1 MWISVPAAFATWLVL
16 AVPFGLVP
24 WTTWSALLL
33 NAVVFPLC
41 YVAVRRFR
49 HAPMPRVRRRWY
61 DIGLRAL
68 LVAILV
74 ASVVGLSFHI
84 GPTATGILAVFPIVF
99 TSIMFLLY
107 WRVGGIAAAAVLA
120 NAIPGLAGFG
130 VGVLALHLAAIPLGS
145 PAALTLALGVSLAWN
160 LLLYAG
166 HRRRAVT

>member
-1 MWISVPAAFATWLVL
+1 
-16 AVPFGLVP
+16 
-24 WTTWSALLL
+24 
-33 NAVVFPLC
+33 
-41 YVAVRRFR
+41 
-49 HAPMPRVRRRWY
+49 MPRVRRRWY